1 MKDKDVLE
9 LFETHLKYNEVL
21 KDSLK
26 AKEDIIEL
34 LGKENKKKDLRIE
47 GLVTE
52 VRILKNQ
59 LNRRK

>member
-9 LFETHLKYNEVL
+9 LFETHIKYNEVL

>member
-59 LNRRK
+59 LNRKV